1 MWGDCKLLNSLVSS
15 IYCPVSATV
24 FLPAGC
30 HDSASVAKNQH
41 FRHCRKTALDR
52 KTTGSFLNCHD
63 VLYQHAKFGGE
74 IELRAPAVGA
84 KIGVFLFVT
93 LGFTARGGTYFK
105 QVLCDSL
112 CVDFNAVFSTFSEW
126 IALSDALQSSHFR
139 RSRRHNF
146 REISVK
152 NCEKSKNRRKRLC
165 LCAPLLIDSWE
176 IWRKFHCIVYGRVC
190 RCAPIKLFFRS
201 SLHSA
206 DSMHEKVWKFV

>member
-1 MWGDCKLLNSLVSS
+1 VQCAKLLGIFGQLISYTFQSLI
-15 IYCPVSATV
+15 IYLKCNVRRLQAFKLFSFVYILPSLCYCI
-24 FLPAGC
+24 LPAGC

-63 VLYQHAKFGGE
+63 VLYQHAKFGGDRTT
-74 IELRAPAVGA
+74 RAGCRS
-84 KIGVFLFVT
+84 KNWCFLFVT

-139 RSRRHNF
+139 RSRRRNF

-165 LCAPLLIDSWE
+165 APLLIDS
-176 IWRKFHCIVYGRVC
+176 
-190 RCAPIKLFFRS
+190 
-201 SLHSA
+201 
-206 DSMHEKVWKFV
+206 